1 MKPRDM
7 ISDIRDVGQRLASA
21 QSVVVLTGAGISAE
35 SGLATFRDP
44 DGLWNRYRP
53 EDLANESAFRSNPRL
68 VQDWYA
74 ARKEKAERAEP
85 NAGHK
90 ALARLEQIVDEF
102 LLVTQNV
109 DGLHAR
115 AGSHRVVELHGSI
128 MDEYCIDCHRPA
140 DSHVDNADGLRKCRA
155 CSGLL
160 RPGVVWFGESLPAD
174 SLDQAS
180 RAAQKSDLFLSVGTS
195 SIVYPAA
202 GLPLI
207 ARESGSFV
215 VEINVKPSSLAD
227 VMDCVLLGPAG
238 KYSRLFWRPPVSSQ
252 VLILVLRTQWI

>member
-1 MKPRDM
+1 
-7 ISDIRDVGQRLASA
+7 
-21 QSVVVLTGAGISAE
+21 
-35 SGLATFRDP
+35 
-44 DGLWNRYRP
+44 
-53 EDLANESAFRSNPRL
+53 
-68 VQDWYA
+68 
-74 ARKEKAERAEP
+74 
-85 NAGHK
+85 
-90 ALARLEQIVDEF
+90 
-102 LLVTQNV
+102 
-109 DGLHAR
+109 
-115 AGSHRVVELHGSI
+115 

-238 KYSRLFWRPPVSSQ
+238 E
-252 VLILVLRTQWI
+252 VLPALLEAAGFESGCDSGLENSMDLTSAGTG